1 MSMSTPDHFSD
12 EQTKAILA
20 RAIELD
26 SRDPTTTADELRA
39 LALDI
44 GISPASLEAAMREQ
58 ATALETRRMIAGKRA
73 ATVVVGLGLPLG
85 VAAGILLITTPYG
98 GVLGLSMMGA
108 GLIASGALVVLQ
120 GPTGNLRSFQ
130 LTNLAMW
137 GSVAA
142 GSLATVALFGPGTG
156 WMPAVIA
163 IGWCLRSWVA
173 SSILGSAGVIAVRR
187 ARPSDGSDPDRDA
200 TGSAATE
207 GGRQWARVARR
218 VLGWLAHPL
227 RSQATDSSDV
237 RARVRLTRPSW
248 LTTSA
253 T

>member
-1 MSMSTPDHFSD
+1 MSMGTPEHFSD

-39 LALDI
+39 LASDI

-58 ATALETRRMIAGKRA
+58 ATALETRRMISGKRA
-73 ATVVVGLGLPLG
+73 ATAVVGLGLPLG

-98 GVLGLSMMGA
+98 GVLALSMMGA

-120 GPTGNLRSFQ
+120 GPTGDLRSFQ
-130 LTNLAMW
+130 LRNLAMW

-156 WMPAVIA
+156 LMPAAIA

-187 ARPSDGSDPDRDA
+187 ARSSDSSNPDRD
-200 TGSAATE
+200 TTESAATV
-207 GGRQWARVARR
+207 GGSRWARVAKR
-218 VLGWLAHPL
+218 VQGWLARPF
-227 RSQATDSSDV
+227 RRRATDSEV
-237 RARVRLTRPSW
+237 RARLRL
-248 LTTSA
+248 A
-253 T
+253 